1 MVKSAEVLVV
11 SNGLGC
17 ATRIGIRKAFM
28 DKVKKPIKS
37 FQDLDVYQGSYKAML
52 SVFKHILPKLPKE
65 EEYDLKDQ
73 LRRSA
78 KAIPRLIA
86 EGHAKRHQKKG
97 FQKYLDDAMAESNET
112 IVSLS
117 QAKDVYYSYV
127 DVNVCNELIDI
138 YDKTSRQ
145 LYNLSLAWTK
155 FGQRKERPNRET
167 IDETSSATE

>member
-1 MVKSAEVLVV
+1 
-11 SNGLGC
+11 
-17 ATRIGIRKAFM
+17 M

-37 FQDLDVYQGSYKAML
+37 FQDLDVYQSSYKAML

-86 EGHAKRHQKKG
+86 EGHSKRHQKKG

-117 QAKDVYYSYV
+117 QAKDVYFSYV
-127 DVNVCNELIDI
+127 DVNLCNELIDI

-155 FGQRKERPNRET
+155 FSQRKERPNRET
-167 IDETSSATE
+167 IDETSSTTE